1 MRFPDSVNDAYQRIQ
16 PYVRK
21 TPLEPAHTLYTDQ
34 REVYLKLECLQ
45 HTRSFKVRG
54 ALNKLLSLDD
64 SEKEKGIVTASTGNH
79 GMAVTFGLQQLGISG
94 TIYLPETVADRKL
107 NLLRRYGAQVQFF
120 GDDSVYTEQ
129 YARKQA
135 EERGQVYISPYNDAE
150 VVAGQGTIGLE
161 LLDQRPDVDAV
172 FVPVGGGG
180 MIGGIGGY
188 LKAKNPAIRII
199 GCLPANSPVMLE
211 CIEAGKIVEGTVLP
225 TLSDGTVGGIEE
237 GAITFDICRQYVDDW
252 VLVSEE
258 EIQAGMKLLFDEY
271 NLVVEGAAGVS
282 LASFLKY
289 TKTNPH
295 VNLNRVGIVLCG
307 GNVDVEQFKKLV
319 F

>member
-1 MRFPDSVNDAYQRIQ
+1 MLFPDSVHDAYKRIQ

-21 TPLEPAHTLYTDQ
+21 TPLEPAHSLHSNQ

-64 SEKEKGIVTASTGNH
+64 SQKEKGIVTASTGNH
-79 GMAVTFGLQQLGISG
+79 GMAVTYGLRQLNISG
-94 TIYLPETVADRKL
+94 TIYLPETVSERKL
-107 NLLRRYGAQVQFF
+107 TLLKRYGAHVQFF

-135 EERGQVYISPYNDAE
+135 GDKGQVYISPYNDPE
-150 VVAGQGTIGLE
+150 VVAGQGTIGVE
-161 LLDQRPDVDAV
+161 LLDQLSDLDTV

-180 MIGGIGGY
+180 MIGGISGY

-211 CIEAGKIVEGTVLP
+211 SIEAGKIVEGTVLP

-252 VLVSEE
+252 VLVSED

-282 LASFLKY
+282 MASYLKY
-289 TKTNPH
+289 SRAKPHTNM
-295 VNLNRVGIVLCG
+295 NRVVIVLCG
-307 GNVDVEQFKKLV
+307 GNVDVEQFKQLV

>member
-1 MRFPDSVNDAYQRIQ
+1 MLFPDTVNDAYKQIR

-21 TPLEPAHTLYTDQ
+21 TPLEPAHTLYTNQ

-64 SEKEKGIVTASTGNH
+64 EEKEKGIVTASTGNH
-79 GMAVTFGLQQLGISG
+79 GMAVTFGLKQLDVSG
-94 TIYLPETVADRKL
+94 TIYLPETVSERKL
-107 NLLRRYGAQVQFF
+107 NVLKRYGANVQFF

-135 EERGQVYISPYNDAE
+135 DERGQVYISPYNDPK
-150 VVAGQGTIGLE
+150 VVAGQGTIGVE
-161 LLDQRPDVDAV
+161 LLNQLPSLDAV

-180 MIGGIGGY
+180 MIGGISGY

-211 CIEAGKIVEGTVLP
+211 SIEAGKIVAGTVLP

-237 GAITFDICRQYVDDW
+237 GAITFDLCRQHVDDW
-252 VLVSEE
+252 VLVEEE

-282 LASFLKY
+282 VASFLKY
-289 TKTNPH
+289 TKANPSAD
-295 VNLNRVGIVLCG
+295 LNRVVIVLCG
-307 GNVDVEQFKKLV
+307 GNVDVEQFKRLV